1 MTLNCVYIT
10 LCMHVCV
17 YILCVCARSPP
28 VICPSAPWA
37 VYCDAVSL
45 LFDGWQT
52 ITRRLILWLIICTI
66 SYRSTHTHTLTHTA
80 AAYPD
85 NLSGSAHTKTQW
97 CVCLTSLHLHSS
109 FAVFVSVGQQ
119 FFFPDLHLK
128 AQLSLSTCP
137 PLKVLQ
143 GTWTLKLILIPL
155 YDLHEQRRPSA
166 RKLSISIDF
175 PNGCLSFTCF
185 KRKMHILVKWRTF
198 WQETVVLIPT
208 LSTEATTIN
217 KNGSSWQLL

>member
-52 ITRRLILWLIICTI
+52 ITRCLILWLIICTI
-66 SYRSTHTHTLTHTA
+66 SYRSTHTHTDTHCSR
-80 AAYPD
+80 
-85 NLSGSAHTKTQW
+85 LSSQSFRQRTHKDT
-97 CVCLTSLHLHSS
+97 VMCLFDFSPSS
-109 FAVFVSVGQQ
+109 FIVCCLCLRWSAVFLPWSSFKSLAVSV
-119 FFFPDLHLK
+119 DLSSFK
-128 AQLSLSTCP
+128 STTRN
-137 PLKVLQ
+137 LNS
-143 GTWTLKLILIPL
+143 W
-155 YDLHEQRRPSA
+155 
-166 RKLSISIDF
+166 
-175 PNGCLSFTCF
+175 NGCLSFTYF
-185 KRKMHILVKWRTF
+185 ERKMHILVKWRTF
-198 WQETVVLIPT
+198 WQETVVLMPT

>member
-66 SYRSTHTHTLTHTA
+66 SYRSTHTHTDTHCSR
-80 AAYPD
+80 
-85 NLSGSAHTKTQW
+85 LSSQSFRQRTHKDT
-97 CVCLTSLHLHSS
+97 VMCLFDFSPSS
-109 FAVFVSVGQQ
+109 FIVCCLCLRWSAVFLPWSS
-119 FFFPDLHLK
+119 FK
-128 AQLSLSTCP
+128 SP
-137 PLKVLQ
+137 PV
-143 GTWTLKLILIPL
+143 
-155 YDLHEQRRPSA
+155 
-166 RKLSISIDF
+166 SIDLSSFKSTTRNLNSKVNTDTPLWPTWAKETISKKTVYFYRF
-175 PNGCLSFTCF
+175 PKWLSFF
-185 KRKMHILVKWRTF
+185 H
-198 WQETVVLIPT
+198 
-208 LSTEATTIN
+208 
-217 KNGSSWQLL
+217 LL